1 MQKAFLNPI
10 SLSVTSVG
18 LGIASCLCSEIWSV
32 FLLFLQSAQC
42 SPQNELTTE
51 CEFLHWQSAF
61 PRLFFFWHLLLMFF
75 SFFLSD
81 EATKLVYKEGT
92 DHQQQQQ
99 LLFRCFNA
107 QLMEICGHMCRLRS
121 NQRCLSETFLLLFT
135 GTLHQLKEAM
145 QIFIA
150 ISILVPLKAFM

>member
-1 MQKAFLNPI
+1 MR
-10 SLSVTSVG
+10 
-18 LGIASCLCSEIWSV
+18 V
-32 FLLFLQSAQC
+32 FTLAVNF
-42 SPQNELTTE
+42 SP
-51 CEFLHWQSAF
+51 
-61 PRLFFFWHLLLMFF
+61 PFFFLASSPDV

-81 EATKLVYKEGT
+81 EATKLVYKEGP

-107 QLMEICGHMCRLRS
+107 QLMETCGHMCRLRS

-135 GTLHQLKEAM
+135 GALHQLKEAM

-150 ISILVPLKAFM
+150 ISILVP